1 MLFDLQGKRRRLVQ
15 GTYLMLAVLMGGG
28 LVLFG
33 IGGEV
38 SGGLFDAFSD
48 RSSSTG
54 NDVVEK
60 RIERNEE
67 RVRKNPK
74 ALQPRKDLVR
84 DYYSVAGGLMSEGAT
99 SFPSEAKDELRK
111 AALNWQA
118 YLKQESDDPDPV
130 VARYALQVFDPIALD
145 RPKEALAAAR
155 IIAADGNDAGSYLL
169 LYQYA
174 LLAEDKRVSELASQK
189 ALSLAP
195 EKRRR
200 ALKKQMDEIRS
211 AVISQQ
217 VQSGDIDVQ
226 GASPEQQP

>member
-33 IGGEV
+33 IGGDV

-48 RSSSTG
+48 RSGGTG
-54 NDVVEK
+54 NDVVEE

-74 ALQPRKDLVR
+74 ALQARKDLVR

-111 AALNWQA
+111 AASNWQA
-118 YLKQESDDPDPV
+118 YLKQESGDPDPT
-130 VARYALQVFDPIALD
+130 VAGYALQVYDPFALD
-145 RPKEALAAAR
+145 RPKDALAAAR
-155 IIAADGNDAGSYLL
+155 IIAADGNDSRSYLL

-174 LLAEDKRVSELASQK
+174 LLAEDKRTIELARQK
-189 ALSLAP
+189 ALSLTA

-200 ALKKQMDEIRS
+200 ALRKQMDEIKS

-217 VQSGDIDVQ
+217 VQSGDIDLQ
-226 GASPEQQP
+226 GATPQQQP